1 MNHQA
6 VQDWLQIRR
15 QLLQMEADFTS
26 LALKV
31 ASGDETE
38 ERMQQQR
45 QVLEATREL
54 CTAAYERAFP
64 KSRGTGGA
72 TSIPSSA

>member
-1 MNHQA
+1 MNSQA

-15 QLLQMEADFTS
+15 HLLEMEAAFTT

-31 ASGDETE
+31 AGGE
-38 ERMQQQR
+38 ESEDLMQQQR

-64 KSRGTGGA
+64 KSAGTGSA
-72 TSIPSSA
+72 TD